1 MKERRIG
8 ILSLAAILAAY
19 LLFRYPLFG
28 LHGMKEFPLTLC
40 MAGVF
45 LIAVTGLI
53 RKNRVSPPLIALGY
67 IGGFAAGVLFNYDYG
82 EGLNNLWIIWM
93 GCFVAASLAGIV
105 GNLVLRRHPGQR

>member
-1 MKERRIG
+1 MKERWTG
-8 ILSLAAILAAY
+8 ILSLAAILASYLMFRY
-19 LLFRYPLFG
+19 LLFD

-45 LIAVTGLI
+45 LVVVTGLI
-53 RKNRVSPPLIALGY
+53 RKDKVSPPLIALGY

-93 GCFVAASLAGIV
+93 WCFVGASVAGIV
-105 GNLVLRRHPGQR
+105 GNLALGRRSRQR